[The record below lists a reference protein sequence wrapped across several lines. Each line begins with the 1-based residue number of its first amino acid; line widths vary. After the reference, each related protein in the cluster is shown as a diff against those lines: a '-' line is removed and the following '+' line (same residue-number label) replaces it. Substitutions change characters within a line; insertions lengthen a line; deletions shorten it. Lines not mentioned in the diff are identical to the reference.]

1 MVGKDL
7 VMNRLNLRQHIGR
20 IAIEFDE
27 IAVLVEHG
35 GPRSQGLCLLD
46 WESPVLDV
54 WDFIVGSHPGCEEST
69 VPDRPQSRKR
79 IATEACSV

>member
-7 VMNRLNLRQHIGR
+7 VMNGLKLRQDIGR

-54 WDFIVGSHPGCEEST
+54 WDFILGSLTGFWESHVFSQT
-69 VPDRPQSRKR
+69 AAPRTHRY
-79 IATEACSV
+79 